1 MGKRARV
8 FLAVMMI
15 SMAFGT
21 YSVEATSKDVGGTVH
36 IQSESGTED
45 EDEDVTVLGKSF
57 DDRDSEET
65 TDKGTEES
73 TTDKEESTDKEED
86 TDKAENEDET
96 DKADDEEDD
105 SDKHESK
112 NSSYTAENEES
123 FDLDESKS
131 YIYGIADNEKFAS
144 KPVQLYNSNGKEAIK
159 VKLPIGCENLAF
171 VSSDYGV
178 FSGKDEDH
186 PVCVSASAIY
196 GKVEG
201 TDALEKL
208 DTDSLLYDVVVV
220 QSKNYDNL
228 QFYDK
233 FESYEETFA
242 TQDFKENLKKKGGKK
257 IEVVS
262 GVYNGLEYKSMMCTL
277 RNGET
282 YFSRNMYVK
291 MTNTQW
297 LELSSA
303 NINEKSAMDKKTV
316 ERIWSTVLDYIEL

>member
-45 EDEDVTVLGKSF
+45 EDGDVTVLGKSF
-57 DDRDSEET
+57 DDKESDET

-73 TTDKEESTDKEED
+73 TTDKEEGTTKAESEDD
-86 TDKAENEDET
+86 TDKADA
-96 DKADDEEDD
+96 KKDD
-105 SDKHESK
+105 SEKHESK

-277 RNGET
+277 RDGET
-282 YFSRNMYVK
+282 YFSKNMYVK

>member
-36 IQSESGTED
+36 IQSESDTDD
-45 EDEDVTVLGKSF
+45 EDEDVTFLGKSY
-57 DDRDSEET
+57 DDTDSEET
-65 TDKGTEES
+65 SDKGTDES
-73 TTDKEESTDKEED
+73 TTDKEEGTNTEKED
-86 TDKAENEDET
+86 ATDKAE
-96 DKADDEEDD
+96 KEDD
-105 SDKHESK
+105 SEKHESK
-112 NSSYTAENEES
+112 NSSYTAENEQS

-144 KPVQLYNSNGKEAIK
+144 KPIQLYNSNGKEAIK

-242 TQDFKENLKKKGGKK
+242 IQDFKENLKKKGGKK

-277 RNGET
+277 RDGET

>member
-15 SMAFGT
+15 SMAFGA
-21 YSVEATSKDVGGTVH
+21 YGVEATSKDVGGTVH
-36 IQSESGTED
+36 IQSGANAED
-45 EDEDVTVLGKSF
+45 EDEYTTVLGKSY
-57 DDRDSEET
+57 DDTEDEDS
-65 TDKGTEES
+65 K
-73 TTDKEESTDKEED
+73 DKEDGE
-86 TDKAENEDET
+86 ENEDEKST
-96 DKADDEEDD
+96 TKADEKNDD
-105 SDKHESK
+105 KDKDK
-112 NSSYTAENEES
+112 DSSYTAENEQS

-144 KPVQLYNSNGKEAIK
+144 KPTQLYNSNGKEAVK

-201 TDALEKL
+201 TDALENL
-208 DTDSLLYDVVVV
+208 DVDSLLYDVVVV

-242 TQDFKENLKKKGGKK
+242 TQDFKENLKKKGIKK

-277 RNGET
+277 RDDKT
-282 YFSRNMYVK
+282 YFSKNLYVK

-303 NINEKSAMDKKTV
+303 NINEKSAMDKETV

>member
-45 EDEDVTVLGKSF
+45 EDGDVTVLGKSF
-57 DDRDSEET
+57 DDKDSEET
-65 TDKGTEES
+65 SDKGTEES
-73 TTDKEESTDKEED
+73 TTDKEESTDKED
-86 TDKAENEDET
+86 VTDKAENEDDT
-96 DKADDEEDD
+96 DKADD

-242 TQDFKENLKKKGGKK
+242 TQDFKENLRKKGGKK

>member
-21 YSVEATSKDVGGTVH
+21 YSVEATSKAVGGTVH
-36 IQSESGTED
+36 VQSEAGTED

-57 DDRDSEET
+57 DDSETTEEET
-65 TDKGTEES
+65 SSKGTKDTEDTE
-73 TTDKEESTDKEED
+73 DKESSTAK
-86 TDKAENEDET
+86 EDEGN
-96 DKADDEEDD
+96 KDEDN
-105 SDKHESK
+105 K
-112 NSSYTAENEES
+112 SSYTADNEQS

-131 YIYGIADNEKFAS
+131 YINGIADNEKFAS

-201 TDALEKL
+201 TDALENL
-208 DTDSLLYDVVVV
+208 DVDSLLYDVVVV

-233 FESYEETFA
+233 FESYEQTFA
-242 TQDFKENLKKKGGKK
+242 TQDFKENLKKKGGKT

-262 GVYNGLEYKSMMCTL
+262 GVYNGLEYKSVMCTL
-277 RNGET
+277 RDGKT

-303 NINEKSAMDKKTV
+303 NINEKSAMDKETV

>member
-45 EDEDVTVLGKSF
+45 EDEDVTVLGKSY
-57 DDRDSEET
+57 DDKESEET
-65 TDKGTEES
+65 SDKGTEES
-73 TTDKEESTDKEED
+73 TIDKGESTEKEEGTDTAK
-86 TDKAENEDET
+86 
-96 DKADDEEDD
+96 EDD
-105 SDKHESK
+105 SEKHESK

-277 RNGET
+277 RDGET

-303 NINEKSAMDKKTV
+303 NINEKSAMDKETI

>member
-45 EDEDVTVLGKSF
+45 EDGDVTVLGKSY
-57 DDRDSEET
+57 DDKESEET
-65 TDKGTEES
+65 SDKGTKDS
-73 TTDKEESTDKEED
+73 TTDKEESTDKGEGTD
-86 TDKAENEDET
+86 TDKEDTT
-96 DKADDEEDD
+96 DKADTEDD
-105 SDKHESK
+105 SEKHESK

-196 GKVEG
+196 GQVEG
-201 TDALEKL
+201 TDALENL

-277 RNGET
+277 RDGET
-282 YFSRNMYVK
+282 YFSKNMYVK

>member
-57 DDRDSEET
+57 DDKESEET
-65 TDKGTEES
+65 SDKGTEES
-73 TTDKEESTDKEED
+73 TTDKEESTDADKEDD
-86 TDKAENEDET
+86 TDTAK
-96 DKADDEEDD
+96 EDD
-105 SDKHESK
+105 SEKHESK

-123 FDLDESKS
+123 FDLDASKS

-242 TQDFKENLKKKGGKK
+242 TQDFKENLKKGGKK

-277 RNGET
+277 RDGET